1 MSAEWVLTW
10 EILRLLC
17 AVCPWSGQ
25 VRCVLSSTGS
35 GPGYDTVFSVVLMR
49 TLQRSDAGCK
59 CPPPHPAPY
68 LSISGPYLDVCEVTW
83 QDSLWWF
90 NTCKHGQRWDLFLFF
105 FPFWVLSSLC
115 LCSGSFFLS
124 CSVFFLHQFT
134 NVIHQVCVFYMVFIL
149 YYTVCLR
156 LD

>member
-59 CPPPHPAPY
+59 CPPPAPY
-68 LSISGPYLDVCEVTW
+68 LFISGPYLDVCEVTW

-90 NTCKHGQRWDLFLFF
+90 NTCKHGQRWDFF
-105 FPFWVLSSLC
+105 FFFSFLSVVITVFVQW
-115 LCSGSFFLS
+115 FFLPLQYFSSTSSQMLYIKSVYFIWYLS
-124 CSVFFLHQFT
+124 CITPFA
-134 NVIHQVCVFYMVFIL
+134 
-149 YYTVCLR
+149 
-156 LD
+156 